1 MAGNIWEETL
11 EDWLLYE
18 LPEDKDTEK
27 LSVPLTNKLTP
38 PSPTY
43 NQPELSKPKA
53 TKPTWF
59 RIDYEDTND
68 TWGSVIIKV
77 TGDS

>member
-38 PSPTY
+38 PEPT
-43 NQPELSKPKA
+43 
-53 TKPTWF
+53 
-59 RIDYEDTND
+59 
-68 TWGSVIIKV
+68 
-77 TGDS
+77 